1 MMTRC
6 VSKHVGAIKRTKCFS
21 DSIIYIRVQ
30 KLVYENDRNLS
41 IYDEFKY
48 YYPTVV

>member
-21 DSIIYIRVQ
+21 ELIIYIQVH
-30 KLVYENDRNLS
+30 KLVYENN
-41 IYDEFKY
+41 
-48 YYPTVV
+48 